1 MEKDKNKYTT
11 AFGIPVAEL
20 NNKRDNCRP
29 YHTKEVL
36 P

>member
-1 MEKDKNKYTT
+1 MAEKRYTT
-11 AFGIPVAEL
+11 AFGILVGEW
-20 NNKRDNCRP
+20 NNKWDNCRP

>member
-1 MEKDKNKYTT
+1 MAEDKKKYKT
-11 AFGIPVAEL
+11 AFGIPVGGL
-20 NNKRDNCRP
+20 NNERDNCRP